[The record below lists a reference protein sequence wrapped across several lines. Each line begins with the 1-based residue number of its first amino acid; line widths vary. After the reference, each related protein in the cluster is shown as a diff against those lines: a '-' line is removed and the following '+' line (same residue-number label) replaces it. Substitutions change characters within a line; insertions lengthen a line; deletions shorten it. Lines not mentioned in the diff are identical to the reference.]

1 MLTMRF
7 ELMTLS
13 TRVALSTLGAIG
25 CCGHAAAYE
34 SESGVPLS
42 ISAELG
48 KVAIES
54 VAIRLQG
61 RDVALVTALQNRR
74 TARQTVAFY
83 AATPLFNQLGTGEKY
98 ADKSFAD
105 IGVTVNGKVR
115 AKTTLRRGYFL
126 GRDIT
131 DILRKAGL
139 GPLPDLNADPRKLRH
154 LPTIYGIKP
163 ESWQGAVVHT
173 WVDTIAPQ
181 SEVVHEVHYRA
192 LPQFGMEELAS
203 ESLAQSVRQHCGE
216 PNAVR
221 QQVIAAAKSAQYVM
235 VERYEIRVPFVAFS
249 KATVDVSQPQRNWL
263 GVKPVVVL
271 ACGAPGQGTQLHGEI
286 ESAGKT
292 LDVLVI
298 SNLNSEAVDGNQR
311 P

>member
-1 MLTMRF
+1 MHTVRF
-7 ELMTLS
+7 KLVTLAM
-13 TRVALSTLGAIG
+13 RVALSTLGVIG

-34 SESGVPLS
+34 SESGVPLT

-105 IGVTVNGKVR
+105 LSVTVNGKAR

-131 DILRKAGL
+131 DILRNAGL

-154 LPTIYGIKP
+154 LPTIYGVKP
-163 ESWQGAVVHT
+163 ELWQGAVVHT

-181 SEVVHEVHYRA
+181 TDVVHEVHYRA

-203 ESLAQSVRQHCGE
+203 ESLTQSVRRHCGE
-216 PNAVR
+216 PDAVR

-235 VERYEIRVPFVAFS
+235 VERYEIRVPYAAYS
-249 KATVDVSQPQRNWL
+249 KATVDVSQPPRNWL

-271 ACGAPGQGTQLHGEI
+271 ACGASGQGTKLHGEI
-286 ESAGKT
+286 ESARQQF
-292 LDVLVI
+292 DVLVI
-298 SNLNSEAVDGNQR
+298 SNLNIDAADDLR
-311 P
+311 